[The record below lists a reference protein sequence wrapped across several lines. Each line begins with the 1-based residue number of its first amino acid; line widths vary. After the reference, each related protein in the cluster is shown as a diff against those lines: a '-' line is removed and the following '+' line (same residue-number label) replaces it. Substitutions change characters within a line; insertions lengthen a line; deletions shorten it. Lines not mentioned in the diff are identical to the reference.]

1 MRVLQAWEEKY
12 AMEMLANGSQMLGA
26 HMEVL
31 QDLTPDGFFTR
42 QIIIHFPERDV
53 PLLPPAAD
61 S

>member
-1 MRVLQAWEEKY
+1 
-12 AMEMLANGSQMLGA
+12 MEMLTNASQMLGA

-31 QDLTPDGFFTR
+31 QDLTEEGFFIR
-42 QIIIHFPERDV
+42 QIVLHFPEKDV